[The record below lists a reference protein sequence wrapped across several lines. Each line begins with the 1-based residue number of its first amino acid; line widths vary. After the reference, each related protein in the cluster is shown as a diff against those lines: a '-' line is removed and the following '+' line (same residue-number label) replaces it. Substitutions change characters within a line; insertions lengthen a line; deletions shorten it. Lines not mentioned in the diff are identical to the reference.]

1 MGCLRTM
8 PEIIAWPTATDSERR
23 AILEAVRRRG
33 ARPENPG

>member
-8 PEIIAWPTATDSERR
+8 PEIIAWPTATDSERS

-33 ARPENPG
+33 ATVQNPG